1 VLALLLRLVG
11 LRWGWM
17 KGGFGVGSDEGG
29 FLGWVVEKGVEGGEV
44 AEGEKREGS
53 MWWMGRRWEIG

>member
-1 VLALLLRLVG
+1 
-11 LRWGWM
+11 M

-44 AEGEKREGS
+44 AEAEKREGS

>member
-1 VLALLLRLVG
+1 MLGSLFGFCWVWAG
-11 LRWGWM
+11 L
-17 KGGFGVGSDEGG
+17 DEGG
-29 FLGWVVEKGVEGGEV
+29 GLGWGIEEGVEGGEV